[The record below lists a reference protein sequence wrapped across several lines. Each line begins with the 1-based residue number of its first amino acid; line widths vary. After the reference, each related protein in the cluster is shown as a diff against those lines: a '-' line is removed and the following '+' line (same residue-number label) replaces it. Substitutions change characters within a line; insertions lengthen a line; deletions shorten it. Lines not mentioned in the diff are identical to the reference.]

1 LGDFEA
7 LKEEKRAGFIRVGV
21 RGRRL
26 KFTTLLRKLKG
37 LFEGDSDIEVAIL
50 FGSVVRR
57 GESSHDIDIALKLRR
72 KDLLYIGQIV
82 SQISKRLKVGED
94 YIDITFL
101 DESNPI
107 LLSKVLAEGIV
118 IKGKEEA
125 IQQLLKRAQR
135 APDALLE
142 LKVWL
147 SLEPKLDRAII
158 TSRVDEIRRNASFI
172 KEEVLSKGVEDL
184 SYEDRLALE
193 RAVQRIVE
201 SMLDICRHLVS
212 VYSLGLA
219 ESYGEY
225 VTKLAEAKK
234 MPKDLAED
242 LARLAG
248 LRNILVHRYL
258 EIKLDLLYRA
268 AYKVV
273 ERVVGRFIEWVETIL
288 V

>member
-172 KEEVLSKGVEDL
+172 KEEVLSKGVKDL

-193 RAVQRIVE
+193 RAFQRVVE

-268 AYKVV
+268 AYEVV

>member
-172 KEEVLSKGVEDL
+172 KEEVLSKGVKDL

-193 RAVQRIVE
+193 RAFQRVVE

-268 AYKVV
+268 AYEVV
-273 ERVVGRFIEWVETIL
+273 ERIVGRFIEWVETIL
-288 V
+288 A

>member
-1 LGDFEA
+1 MGDFEA

-172 KEEVLSKGVEDL
+172 KEEVLSKGVKDL

-193 RAVQRIVE
+193 RAFQRVVE

-268 AYKVV
+268 AYEVV